1 MDRAPRGVSLLKL
14 VQENSNDNEHDLI
27 RKVKLFSK
35 RQTLLNV
42 KCESSFFLAV
52 TICSN
57 NKLME
62 KQYQK
67 VLKMEPWINLTSKS
81 TGISDFKQEDMTNGL
96 ENAMTATMLYETE
109 PQRLENL
116 KSLEAYLLNNHQ
128 NDLPKA
134 MQKV

>member
-1 MDRAPRGVSLLKL
+1 
-14 VQENSNDNEHDLI
+14 
-27 RKVKLFSK
+27 
-35 RQTLLNV
+35 
-42 KCESSFFLAV
+42 
-52 TICSN
+52 
-57 NKLME
+57 ME

-116 KSLEAYLLNNHQ
+116 KPLEAYLLNNHQ

-134 MQKV
+134 MQKVRMHSFDIQIYLRSNDFKKM